1 MSETSNT
8 SAINDSTEATRFFQ
22 HWRWLGLGVLVL
34 ILDRVTKY
42 VVVSE
47 MAYGD
52 RIQILP
58 FFARFGWPVLVLGRQ
73 ILQNRYIFKI
83 SFQTYLLGML

>member
-8 SAINDSTEATRFFQ
+8 SAVNDFTEATRFFQ

-58 FFARFGWPVLVLGRQ
+58 FFAWVRWHNPGAAFSFLADAGGWQRWFFT
-73 ILQNRYIFKI
+73 I
-83 SFQTYLLGML
+83 TT